1 MTEQAYDV
9 HWEAERLVITYNQ
22 AFGHF
27 FRLSPHLTK
36 TGEDRKMVLSAG
48 HCKGAIASF
57 GELLKILLKGKPRFY
72 NSSFLLTD
80 FADVPVKIEEAD
92 VELQPPKTW
101 VKRIERGNPAHSSH
115 FASHHIFLVS
125 MANQHRKD
133 PQDSSTQGQRRWYI
147 DITNA
152 QFNIHKPFSE
162 AKEYM
167 KKWGRRYRTIAPLG
181 TANAQLAELCGTR
194 TARMSAFAIIR
205 RQEEAIMETVEDADA
220 NWKNNHGYSSQDM
233 LLQGVERIDDLRSW
247 VVIGLD
253 GCIDGWNARYDQDA
267 ELADFPKSDS
277 TRDEIIHLEIRKK
290 QERFMLQYSV

>member
-1 MTEQAYDV
+1 
-9 HWEAERLVITYNQ
+9 
-22 AFGHF
+22 
-27 FRLSPHLTK
+27 LTK
-36 TGEDRKMVLSAG
+36 TEEDRKIVLSAG
-48 HCKGAIASF
+48 HCKGTIASF
-57 GELLKILLKGKPRFY
+57 GELLKTLLKGKPRFY

-92 VELQPPKTW
+92 VELQPPKKW

-181 TANAQLAELCGTR
+181 TTNAQLAELCGTR
-194 TARMSAFAIIR
+194 TARMSPFAIIR
-205 RQEEAIMETVEDADA
+205 RQEEAIMETVEDAVA

-233 LLQGVERIDDLRSW
+233 LLQGMERIDDLRSW
-247 VVIGLD
+247 VVIGFD
-253 GCIDGWNARYDQDA
+253 GCIDGWNARYDQDVA
-267 ELADFPKSDS
+267 LADFSKSDS
-277 TRDEIIHLEIRKK
+277 TRDEIIRLEIRKK